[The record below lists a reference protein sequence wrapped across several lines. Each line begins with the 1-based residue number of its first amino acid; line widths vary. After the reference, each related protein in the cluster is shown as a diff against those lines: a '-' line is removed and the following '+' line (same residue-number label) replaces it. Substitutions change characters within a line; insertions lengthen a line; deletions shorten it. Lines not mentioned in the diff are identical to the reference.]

1 MADVPTDRKAGADRR
16 LDRLGGLVDPVRRS
30 LYHFV
35 AGAGALVSRD
45 EAAAA
50 VDVSRSLAA
59 YHLDRLA
66 DDGLLEVAYQRRTG
80 RTGPGAGRPAKLYRR
95 APGEITVSVPPRDY
109 ELAARLLAAAVE
121 TADDEPVRSA
131 LTTVAKATGRAMGAD
146 VRQGRRSLRELL
158 DEHGYEPVVESAGDV
173 RLRNCP
179 FHLLAEEHR
188 ALVCGMNV
196 AMLSGLSAGSRYR
209 ATLDPEPGWC
219 CVRLHPIRSKT
230 KTS

>member
-1 MADVPTDRKAGADRR
+1 VTDVDQR
-16 LDRLGGLVDPVRRS
+16 LDRLGGLMDPVRRA
-30 LYHFV
+30 LYRFV
-35 AGAGALVSRD
+35 AAAGELVSRD
-45 EAAAA
+45 EAAEA

-80 RTGPGAGRPAKLYRR
+80 RSGPGAGRPAKLYRR
-95 APGEITVSVPPRDY
+95 APGEITVSVPSRDY

-121 TADDEPVRSA
+121 AAPEEPVRTA
-131 LTTVAKATGRAMGAD
+131 VTTVAKATGRALGSE
-146 VRQGRRSLRELL
+146 VRAGRRTVLEAL
-158 DEHGYEPVVESAGDV
+158 DEQGYEPVTEPGGDI

-196 AMLSGLSAGSRYR
+196 AMLSGATTGTGYR
-209 ATLDPEPGWC
+209 ARLEPEPGWC
-219 CVRLHPIRSKT
+219 CVRLHPSGSKT
-230 KTS
+230 KAS

>member
-1 MADVPTDRKAGADRR
+1 MRDTNGV
-16 LDRLGGLVDPVRRS
+16 DRLGGLVDPVRRA
-30 LYHFV
+30 LYRFV

-66 DDGLLEVAYQRRTG
+66 DDGLLETTYQRRTG
-80 RTGPGAGRPAKLYRR
+80 RSGPGAGRPAKLYRR

-121 TADDEPVRSA
+121 AVDGEPVRAA

-146 VRQGRRSLRELL
+146 VRSGRCTVLEAL
-158 DEHGYEPVVESAGDV
+158 DEHGYEPVTEDSGDI

-188 ALVCGMNV
+188 PLVCGMNV
-196 AMLSGLSAGSRYR
+196 ALLAGVGAGSGYR
-209 ATLDPEPGWC
+209 AVLDPEPGWC
-219 CVRLHPIRSKT
+219 CVRLGPSKT
-230 KTS
+230 KED

>member
-1 MADVPTDRKAGADRR
+1 MVDGPTDSDTVVDRG
-16 LDRLGGLVDPVRRS
+16 LDRLGGLVDPVRRA
-30 LYHFV
+30 LYRFV

-45 EAAAA
+45 EAASA

-80 RTGPGAGRPAKLYRR
+80 RSGPGAGRPAKLYRR

-109 ELAARLLAAAVE
+109 ELAARLLAAAVDR
-121 TADDEPVRSA
+121 AGDEPVESA
-131 LTTVAKATGRAMGAD
+131 LTSVARTTGRALGTG
-146 VRQGRRSLRELL
+146 VRGGGRSLLEVL
-158 DEHGYEPVVESAGDV
+158 DEHGYEPVVGENGDV

-188 ALVCGMNV
+188 SLVCGMNV
-196 AMLSGLSAGSRYR
+196 ALLGGLSGGSGFR

-219 CVRLHPIRSKT
+219 CVRLRPTGSKT
-230 KTS
+230 KMA

>member
-1 MADVPTDRKAGADRR
+1 MVDGTTDSDTAVDRG
-16 LDRLGGLVDPVRRS
+16 LARLGGLVDPVRRA
-30 LYHFV
+30 LYRFV
-35 AGAGALVSRD
+35 AGAGDLVSRD
-45 EAAAA
+45 EAASA

-80 RTGPGAGRPAKLYRR
+80 RSGPGAGRPAKLYRR

-109 ELAARLLAAAVE
+109 ELAARLLAAAVDG
-121 TADDEPVRSA
+121 AGDEPVESA
-131 LTTVAKATGRAMGAD
+131 LTSVARTTGRALGSD
-146 VRQGRRSLRELL
+146 VRGGRRPLLEVL
-158 DEHGYEPVVESAGDV
+158 DEHGYEPVVEENGDV

-188 ALVCGMNV
+188 SLVCGMNV
-196 AMLSGLSAGSRYR
+196 AMLGGLSGGSGFR

-219 CVRLHPIRSKT
+219 CVRLRPTSSKT
-230 KTS
+230 KVS

>member
-1 MADVPTDRKAGADRR
+1 MVDGPADSDTVVDRG
-16 LDRLGGLVDPVRRS
+16 LDRLGGLVDPVRRA
-30 LYHFV
+30 LYRFV

-45 EAAAA
+45 EAASA

-80 RTGPGAGRPAKLYRR
+80 RSGPGAGRPAKLYRR

-109 ELAARLLAAAVE
+109 ELAARLLAATVEAV
-121 TADDEPVRSA
+121 DDEPVRAA
-131 LTTVAKATGRAMGAD
+131 LGTVAKATGRAMGAD
-146 VRQGRRSLRELL
+146 IRAGRESLLEALE
-158 DEHGYEPVVESAGDV
+158 DQGYEPVAEEGGDV

-188 ALVCGMNV
+188 SLVCGMNV
-196 AMLSGLSAGSRYR
+196 AMLAGLGVGAGYR
-209 ATLDPEPGWC
+209 AALDPQPGWC
-219 CVRLHPIRSKT
+219 CVRLSKT
-230 KTS
+230 KTG

>member
-1 MADVPTDRKAGADRR
+1 MADRPAEPDTAVDRG
-16 LDRLGGLVDPVRRS
+16 LDRLGGLVDPVRRA
-30 LYHFV
+30 LYRFV
-35 AGAGALVSRD
+35 AGTGALVSRD

-50 VDVSRSLAA
+50 VEVSRSLAA

-109 ELAARLLAAAVE
+109 ELAARLLAAAV
-121 TADDEPVRSA
+121 DGPGDEPVQSA
-131 LTTVAKATGRAMGAD
+131 LTSVAKATGRALGAE
-146 VRQGRRSLRELL
+146 VRVGSRSLLDVL
-158 DEHGYEPVVESAGDV
+158 DEHGYEPVVEDGGDV

-179 FHLLAEEHR
+179 FHLLAQDHR
-188 ALVCGMNV
+188 SLVCGMNV
-196 AMLSGLSAGSRYR
+196 AMLGGLSAGSGFR

-219 CVRLHPIRSKT
+219 CVRLRPSGSKT
-230 KTS
+230 KTA

>member
-1 MADVPTDRKAGADRR
+1 MVDGPADSDTVVDRG
-16 LDRLGGLVDPVRRS
+16 LDRLGGLVDPVRRA
-30 LYHFV
+30 LYRFV
-35 AGAGALVSRD
+35 AGAGTLVGRD
-45 EAAAA
+45 EAASA

-80 RTGPGAGRPAKLYRR
+80 RSGPGAGRPAKLYRR

-121 TADDEPVRSA
+121 AADDEPVRAA

-146 VRQGRRSLRELL
+146 VRAGRRTLLEAL
-158 DEHGYEPVVESAGDV
+158 DEHGYEPVTDDGGDV

-179 FHLLAEEHR
+179 FHQLAEEHR

-196 AMLSGLSAGSRYR
+196 AMLGGMGTGGGYR

-219 CVRLHPIRSKT
+219 CVRLHPSKT
-230 KTS
+230 KVS